1 MLGIAIG
8 CSPGHSTFIV
18 LGTRKPTIHLRSIDY
33 LLSPSSQVVNDSALV
48 VRARSDAQ
56 AHRYDVMVKQP
67 RCLNQ

>member
-8 CSPGHSTFIV
+8 CSPGHITFTV
-18 LGTRKPTIHLRSIDY
+18 LGTRRPTIHLRSIDY
-33 LLSPSSQVVNDSALV
+33 LLSPSFQVVNDSALT

-56 AHRYDVMVKQP
+56 AHRYDVMVNQP